1 MPTTRRILEPE
12 SDLGR
17 LLASRW
23 CRPSPNPLFFDDL
36 RAVMYSKIDTTPVF
50 ATSPTDHGRAETE
63 AGTPAGRP
71 SRVAE
76 IDRRFHAFSL
86 IPSRMTHRPL
96 LPSAGA
102 PSERMKP

>member
-17 LLASRW
+17 LLATRSGRTG
-23 CRPSPNPLFFDDL
+23 PSPVFFDDL
-36 RAVMYSKIDTTPVF
+36 RAVMYSKIDTTPVS
-50 ATSPTDHGRAETE
+50 ATSPTDQGRAETE
-63 AGTPAGRP
+63 AGIAGRP
-71 SRVAE
+71 SGVAE
-76 IDRRFHAFSL
+76 MNRSLHVFSI

>member
-12 SDLGR
+12 SGLGR
-17 LLASRW
+17 LLAPRAG
-23 CRPSPNPLFFDDL
+23 RPGPSPLFFDDL
-36 RAVMYSKIDTTPVF
+36 RAVMYSKIDTTHVS

-63 AGTPAGRP
+63 AGLIAGRP
-71 SRVAE
+71 SGVAE
-76 IDRRFHAFSL
+76 LDPRFPVFSI

-102 PSERMKP
+102 PSE

>member
-17 LLASRW
+17 LRATRSGGPG
-23 CRPSPNPLFFDDL
+23 PSPLFFDDL
-36 RAVMYSKIDTTPVF
+36 RAVMYSKIDTTPVS
-50 ATSPTDHGRAETE
+50 ATSPTDHGGAETE
-63 AGTPAGRP
+63 AGIPAGRP

-76 IDRRFHAFSL
+76 TDPRFDAFSL

>member
-17 LLASRW
+17 SLASRPG
-23 CRPSPNPLFFDDL
+23 RTGPSPVFFDDL
-36 RAVMYSKIDTTPVF
+36 SAVMYSKIDTTPVS

-63 AGTPAGRP
+63 AGGDAGLP

-76 IDRRFHAFSL
+76 MNRSLHAFSL

-102 PSERMKP
+102 TSERMKP